1 MRTIMLLTIITLM
14 TMAIAKSSEM
24 DADKRNPG
32 TDKIDY
38 SMCEDKLSWF
48 EKEWCEIVEFQ
59 KVGFEQSKKDLAKT
73 KEDLSNLPANTIN
86 YVKEVPTDVEIFI
99 RDTGTGVSNWAA
111 KEWHSIKEYQKETWS
126 K

>member
-1 MRTIMLLTIITLM
+1 MRTMMLLTIITLM
-14 TMAIAKSSEM
+14 TMALAKSSEM

-38 SMCEDKLSWF
+38 SICEDKVSLF
-48 EKEWCEIVEFQ
+48 EKEWCEMVLYQ
-59 KVGFEQSKKDLAKT
+59 KQAWTQSKKDLAKT
-73 KEDLSNLPANTIN
+73 KEDLSNLPTNTIN
-86 YVKEVPTDVEIFI
+86 YVKEVPTNVEIFI